1 VELALLD
8 SVRHPVKMHVHGFG
22 ALLFYSV
29 VNNAKGKG
37 VVCLDGVVGCGLWVI
52 QFFKG
57 SVEWDCFFGV

>member
-1 VELALLD
+1 
-8 SVRHPVKMHVHGFG
+8 MHVHGFG